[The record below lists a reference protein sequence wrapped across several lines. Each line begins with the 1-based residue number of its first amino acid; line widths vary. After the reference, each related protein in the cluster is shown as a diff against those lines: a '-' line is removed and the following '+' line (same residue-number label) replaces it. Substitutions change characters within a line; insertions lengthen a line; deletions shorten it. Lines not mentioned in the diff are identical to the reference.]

1 MGRAAYGLALGMMP
15 ALQQKGS
22 PPNRKAY
29 DPFNDP
35 VVRKSSDDST
45 SAEQKKRWKRT
56 GRR

>member
-1 MGRAAYGLALGMMP
+1 MRRAVYGLALGMEL

-35 VVRKSSDDST
+35 VVQKSSDDSM